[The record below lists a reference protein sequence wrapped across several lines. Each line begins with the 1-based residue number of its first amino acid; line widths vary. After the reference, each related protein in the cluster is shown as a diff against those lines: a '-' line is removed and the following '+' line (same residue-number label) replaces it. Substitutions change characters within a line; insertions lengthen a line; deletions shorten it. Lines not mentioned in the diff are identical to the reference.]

1 MPPNHA
7 RHGPS
12 SLKSHLGVGQH
23 LRIGGILLLFS
34 ILCTDHPISKGEI
47 LPDPLLPLCYECV
60 EFSFGHHRKEV
71 M

>member
-12 SLKSHLGVGQH
+12 SLKSHLGVCQH

-34 ILCTDHPISKGEI
+34 ILCTD
-47 LPDPLLPLCYECV
+47 LPDTLLPLCYECV
-60 EFSFGHHRKEV
+60 EFSFGRHRKEV